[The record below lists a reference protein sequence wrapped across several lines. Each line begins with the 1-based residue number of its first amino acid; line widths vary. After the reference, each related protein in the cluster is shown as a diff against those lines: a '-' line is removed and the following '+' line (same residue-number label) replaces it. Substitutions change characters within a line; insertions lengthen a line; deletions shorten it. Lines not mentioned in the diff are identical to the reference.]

1 MDEKRSICKD
11 FRTMQPLPDGN
22 YDVIVVDSD
31 VDERGE
37 LRLEVTITLGPHVG
51 QIVALK
57 KNHVE
62 SRREPLGTAD
72 PYALLGIPG
81 TLRVRDGIPSFRPET
96 A

>member
-1 MDEKRSICKD
+1 
-11 FRTMQPLPDGN
+11 MQPIPDGN
-22 YDVIVVDSD
+22 YDVVVVDSD

-37 LRLEVTITLGPHVG
+37 LRLEVTITLGPYVGHV
-51 QIVALK
+51 VALK

-62 SRREPLGTAD
+62 SRRGPLETAD

-81 TLRVRDGIPSFRPET
+81 TLRVRDGIPTFRPET